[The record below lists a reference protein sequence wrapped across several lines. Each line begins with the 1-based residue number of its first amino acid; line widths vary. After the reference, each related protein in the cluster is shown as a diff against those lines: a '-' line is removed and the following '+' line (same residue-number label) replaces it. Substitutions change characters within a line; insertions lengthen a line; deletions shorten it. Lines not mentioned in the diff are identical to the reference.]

1 MTESQ
6 RDGGPTSLVDEDG
19 NTKIFALQRFLVNFG
34 NNRRLRQEKY
44 FYGTI
49 GVIFDYEDAIKAL
62 VITDTEIINRSA
74 LTLYLK
80 VDGERITVAPRATY
94 QL

>member
-1 MTESQ
+1 M
-6 RDGGPTSLVDEDG
+6 DEDG
-19 NTKIFALQRFLVNFG
+19 NTKIFALQQFLVNLG

>member
-1 MTESQ
+1 M
-6 RDGGPTSLVDEDG
+6 VDEDG

-49 GVIFDYEDAIKAL
+49 GQIFDYEDAIKAL

>member
-1 MTESQ
+1 M
-6 RDGGPTSLVDEDG
+6 VDEDG
-19 NTKIFALQRFLVNFG
+19 NTKIFALQQFLVNLG